1 MVPVAWVCAAFAYH
15 NAIPAKTGAIID
27 GFGNARQLFR
37 DAQQKQE
44 PDDKNRYLV
53 RHNRLFSDQTAGKRS
68 QNNKRLMR
76 FIRAG
81 RVVTSAVA

>member
-27 GFGNARQLFR
+27 RFGNARLLFR
-37 DAQQKQE
+37 DAQQKPE
-44 PDDKNRYLV
+44 PDAKNRYLV
-53 RHNRLFSDQTAGKRS
+53 RHNRLFFDQTAGKRN
-68 QNNKRLMR
+68 QNNRRLMR

-81 RVVTSAVA
+81 KAVTSAVA

>member
-44 PDDKNRYLV
+44 PEAKNRYLV
-53 RHNRLFSDQTAGKRS
+53 RHNRLFFDQTAGKRS